1 MFEVK
6 EEIGN
11 ALKYLNVPEVK
22 SKPLDNLIKNI
33 DQVQICCCQSIVYP
47 MGFFK
52 HMLNNA
58 VVPQPKTIGEML
70 PLHSVEK
77 CPLKMGSKF
86 STDFFKRLTERD
98 QFMVLMSNLKMLQML
113 RMADY
118 FKPGSNLTEQMCFTM
133 FEQKYLQLP
142 VDLPN
147 PGDSPG
153 FLGDKAIQMFQQID
167 SIQQLQLDDTS
178 MVLVM
183 VIALLNTPKDKENPP
198 DLIKGTQGNLRHLLY
213 LYLCSKMSPS
223 GALDKV
229 QKIDSVLDLL
239 MSSEDIS
246 TQIPPPLVYVGQ
258 PLSYVEDNPSA
269 YQYSELSEYYQN
281 LFNQSDN

>member
-1 MFEVK
+1 
-6 EEIGN
+6 
-11 ALKYLNVPEVK
+11 
-22 SKPLDNLIKNI
+22 
-33 DQVQICCCQSIVYP
+33 
-47 MGFFK
+47 
-52 HMLNNA
+52 
-58 VVPQPKTIGEML
+58 
-70 PLHSVEK
+70 
-77 CPLKMGSKF
+77 MGSKF
-86 STDFFKRLTERD
+86 STDFFIRLTERD

-147 PGDSPG
+147 PGVSSEA
-153 FLGDKAIQMFQQID
+153 LASSVGDKAIQMFQQID

-183 VIALLNTPKDKENPP
+183 VIALLSTPKEATENPP
-198 DLIKGTQGNLRHLLY
+198 DLIKGTLGNLRHLLF

-223 GALDKV
+223 GALEKV

-239 MSSEDIS
+239 MSPEDILMPDKSNS
-246 TQIPPPLVYVGQ
+246 TQSPPPLVYVGQ
-258 PLSYVEDNPSA
+258 PISYTEDNSSA
-269 YQYSELSEYYQN
+269 YKYSELSEYYQN

>member
-1 MFEVK
+1 
-6 EEIGN
+6 
-11 ALKYLNVPEVK
+11 
-22 SKPLDNLIKNI
+22 
-33 DQVQICCCQSIVYP
+33 
-47 MGFFK
+47 
-52 HMLNNA
+52 
-58 VVPQPKTIGEML
+58 
-70 PLHSVEK
+70 
-77 CPLKMGSKF
+77 MGSKF

-142 VDLPN
+142 DDLPN
-147 PGDSPG
+147 PSVSPEALASS
-153 FLGDKAIQMFQQID
+153 LGDKAIQMFQQID

-183 VIALLNTPKDKENPP
+183 VIALLSTPKETTENPP

-223 GALDKV
+223 GALEKL
-229 QKIDSVLDLL
+229 QKIDSVLDVL
-239 MSSEDIS
+239 MSPEDILMPDPS
-246 TQIPPPLVYVGQ
+246 NSSQCPPPLVYVGQ
-258 PLSYVEDNPSA
+258 PLSCTEDNSSA
-269 YQYSELSEYYQN
+269 YKYSELSEYYQN
-281 LFNQSDN
+281 LFN